1 MSNKPAHKT
10 RNPKKNRKS
19 RGQNLVEFA
28 VTIPLVLAMFFFILE
43 MGRVW
48 FVYEAAKMAAN
59 DGSTTAAKYHNAEA
73 GTAQATRKIT
83 EAGLEGMGTVTQV
96 DGKHAYAAEVT
107 VVYEPFFGGM
117 SIPTL
122 GGEITLIP
130 AGFDIS
136 YTQISTASVY

>member
-1 MSNKPAHKT
+1 MTNKSAHKT
-10 RNPKKNRKS
+10 RNPKAGHKS

-59 DGSTTAAKYHNAEA
+59 DGSTTAAKYHNADA
-73 GTAQATRKIT
+73 GTAQAGRKIT
-83 EAGLEGMGTVTQV
+83 EAGLTGTGTVAQV
-96 DGKHAYAAEVT
+96 DGKHAYEATITVT
-107 VVYEPFFGGM
+107 YEPFFAGL

-122 GGEITLIP
+122 GGQITLIP
-130 AGFDIS
+130 AGFDIN
-136 YTQISTASVY
+136 YTQVSTASVY